1 MSNYGTKSNLK
12 NAAGVGASEF
22 PKKGNLA
29 DLKSDIDKTDIRKLQ
44 TTLVG
49 LITLSNLMK
58 NEVIK
63 NTLYDKFFK
72 NVKSIKATD
81 TSNIVNKLTKT
92 KKLTKLKRKYMIVIS
107 INVILLLDLIG

>member
-1 MSNYGTKSNLK
+1 MINYRSNGKVTIIHLIVGLIKKIYNKIRYYPEPYSRSTSQIKVELDVSNYGTKSNLK

-49 LITLSNLMK
+49 LITLSNLVK

-63 NTLYDKFFK
+63 KTLYDKFF
-72 NVKSIKATD
+72 
-81 TSNIVNKLTKT
+81 
-92 KKLTKLKRKYMIVIS
+92 
-107 INVILLLDLIG
+107 

>member
-29 DLKSDIDKTDIRKLQ
+29 GLKSDIDKTDIRKLQ

-63 NTLYDKFFK
+63 NTLYDKFF
-72 NVKSIKATD
+72 
-81 TSNIVNKLTKT
+81 
-92 KKLTKLKRKYMIVIS
+92 
-107 INVILLLDLIG
+107 